1 MKPHPYML
9 FFVLFLCNPL
19 SLLSEGLMECQ
30 HTLFKQRG
38 DSSLSCGSLALSSS
52 VSMHFSNREVCLYFH
67 VLLSTS
73 LALSFP
79 HLRLNCTHWS
89 FISAL
94 VVLTPSTLIS
104 LAICV
109 FVALHPFLS
118 FHMTK
123 LKCTLLHIITSR
135 AVGNPFFSFPYI
147 RFFFLCH
154 ISPCFCRKLHSKFHS
169 K

>member
-1 MKPHPYML
+1 MCRKTHPRML

-38 DSSLSCGSLALSSS
+38 DSSLSCGSLALSSY

-67 VLLSTS
+67 VLL
-73 LALSFP
+73 FP
-79 HLRLNCTHWS
+79 HLRLNRTHWS

-104 LAICV
+104 LSISV
-109 FVALHPFLS
+109 LVSLHPFLS
-118 FHMTK
+118 FFPHEEAEVYLVARNYFLGCWK
-123 LKCTLLHIITSR
+123 SIFLLSL
-135 AVGNPFFSFPYI
+135 PS
-147 RFFFLCH
+147 FFLCH
-154 ISPCFCRKLHSKFHS
+154 ISTCFCRKLHGKFHS

>member
-1 MKPHPYML
+1 MKPLPYML

-30 HTLFKQRG
+30 RTLFKQRG
-38 DSSLSCGSLALSSS
+38 DSSLSCGSLALTSS
-52 VSMHFSNREVCLYFH
+52 VSMHFSDREVCLYFH

-79 HLRLNCTHWS
+79 HLRLNRTHWS

-104 LAICV
+104 LAISV

-118 FHMTK
+118 FHMRK

-135 AVGNPFFSFPYI
+135 AVGNPFSFPYI
-147 RFFFLCH
+147 IFFFLCH
-154 ISPCFCRKLHSKFHS
+154 ILSEIT
-169 K
+169 